1 MNDELKNAVLDT
13 LCEADRSGAVAQGL
27 EALREEVEGLSRVEQ
42 AVLATCLGYE
52 IAKEVF
58 ARLEAMD
65 GADGEAWRWLC
76 GRIGLRILPDGT
88 PQAWSGDTLPPP
100 EEDDAICGLSVVKV
114 EPPVQ

>member
-1 MNDELKNAVLDT
+1 MDDELKNAVLDT

-27 EALREEVEGLSRVEQ
+27 EALREEVDGLTRVEQ

-58 ARLEAMD
+58 VRLEALEGED
-65 GADGEAWRWLC
+65 GRAWRWLC

-88 PQAWSGDTLPPP
+88 PQAWAGETLPPP
-100 EEDDAICGLSVVKV
+100 EEEDGTCGFYAVEVK
-114 EPPVQ
+114 PPVQ